1 MPATTF
7 AAMEQIHPWQGSC
20 TESMFLLTGMTLT
33 LHIWQQQKK
42 IFFIKKKSGNAV
54 GKEEE
59 QNHSDA
65 SYLGRLSEHFT
76 HEITCISTG
85 SRQALKM

>member
-1 MPATTF
+1 MAGVMYRKHVPSHRYDTNFAYMAT
-7 AAMEQIHPWQGSC
+7 AKKK
-20 TESMFLLTGMTLT
+20 
-33 LHIWQQQKK
+33 KK
-42 IFFIKKKSGNAV
+42 IIKKKSGNAV
-54 GKEEE
+54 GKEKE